1 FGVVRT
7 GGVSHDPP
15 RDLCLKISFEK
26 IAPPPQSNCKQR
38 RSPGLNQEAP
48 TPELREVKKEEEEL
62 CSSQEDEPLIH
73 QQAANAAICR
83 ESKDESQ
90 VSEEVNHLL
99 RLRKDI
105 QIPKIHLHRIDL
117 QQYSVQR
124 EEEAAHSPPP
134 QQSCCRADQS
144 PSEPLSYA
152 EGLLSLQLVLKQE
165 PEDSDGYEP
174 DPHRGHTQ
182 SDSHGEA
189 AGQKPQS
196 REPEDATSAGNSKL
210 RKERRVVDSCPP
222 PEGSCSSEED
232 EKLLACDLCDKT
244 FKFKSLKKKHDRVHK
259 GGKRHFCKTCGKG
272 FTQSGDSLAH
282 SRTHVRRRRFPF
294 REHQS
299 SIRSGSVWARIRNH
313 NLWRRFSCKQC
324 GKNFVQ
330 SGTLLVH
337 RRVHTGEKPF
347 S

>member
-1 FGVVRT
+1 MFSVQYFRE
-7 GGVSHDPP
+7 
-15 RDLCLKISFEK
+15 LISDRLTVAALDIFAEFEK
-26 IAPPPQSNCKQR
+26 TIMQYEEAMERQR
-38 RSPGLNQEAP
+38 RLLTALRRKPATAP
-48 TPELREVKKEEEEL
+48 QL
-62 CSSQEDEPLIH
+62 CP
-73 QQAANAAICR
+73 A
-83 ESKDESQ
+83 
-90 VSEEVNHLL
+90 
-99 RLRKDI
+99 
-105 QIPKIHLHRIDL
+105 DL

-124 EEEAAHSPPP
+124 KEEAAHSPPP
-134 QQSCCRADQS
+134 QQS
-144 PSEPLSYA
+144 PSEPLSFP

-174 DPHRGHTQ
+174 DPHRGHIQ

-189 AGQKPQS
+189 WGQKPQS
-196 REPEDATSAGNSKL
+196 RELEDATSAGNSKL
-210 RKERRVVDSCPP
+210 RKKRPVVDSRPP
-222 PEGSCSSEED
+222 LEGSCSSEED

-282 SRTHVRRRRFPF
+282 SRTHVRRRRCPF

-299 SIRSGSVWARIRNH
+299 SLRSGSVWARIRNH